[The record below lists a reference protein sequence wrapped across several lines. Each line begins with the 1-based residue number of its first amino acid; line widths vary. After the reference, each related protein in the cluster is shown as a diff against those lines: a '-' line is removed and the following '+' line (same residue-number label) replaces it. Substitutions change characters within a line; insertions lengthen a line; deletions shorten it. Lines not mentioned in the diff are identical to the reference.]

1 MMGDILPFASR
12 GYFVFLALLVFA
24 RGMDFLS
31 TWVATPN
38 LLLEGNPL
46 ARKMGWKWGALVN
59 IALCLIFAF
68 WPLTAIIII
77 TAGLLVAA
85 RNFHSAWLMRTMGEA
100 AYRDWILQRL
110 SQTPLA
116 LYLACLLGE
125 TALTALPGAALVWW
139 SAEESI
145 GFSIGCGI
153 LAYAGIVLF
162 YTLLSLWRL
171 RRREVKKE
179 PCIIQDKM
187 NS

>member
-12 GYFVFLALLVFA
+12 GYFVLLSLLLFA

-46 ARKMGWKWGALVN
+46 ARKMGWKWGAVVN

-68 WPLTAIIII
+68 WPLTAVIVI

-85 RNFHSAWLMRTMGEA
+85 RNFHSAWLMRIMGEV
-100 AYRDWILQRL
+100 AYREWILQRL
-110 SQTPLA
+110 MQTPLA
-116 LYLACLLGE
+116 LYLACLVGE
-125 TALTALPGAALVWW
+125 TALTALPGAALVCW
-139 SAEESI
+139 SDEESVA
-145 GFSIGCGI
+145 FSIGCGI

-162 YTLLSLWRL
+162 YSALSLWRL
-171 RRREVKKE
+171 RRPRVKKE

>member
-12 GYFVFLALLVFA
+12 GYFGLLALLLFA

-38 LLLEGNPL
+38 LVLEGNPL
-46 ARKMGWKWGALVN
+46 ARKMGWKWGAVVN
-59 IALCLIFAF
+59 IALCLTFAF
-68 WPLTAIIII
+68 WPLTAVIVI

-85 RNFHSAWLMRTMGEA
+85 RNFHSAWLMHTMGET
-100 AYRDWILQRL
+100 AYRDWVLERL
-110 SQTPLA
+110 SQTPLP
-116 LYLACLLGE
+116 LYLGCLLGE

-139 SAEESI
+139 GPEESVA
-145 GFSIGCGI
+145 FSIGCGV

-162 YTLLSLWRL
+162 YTSLSLWRS
-171 RRREVKKE
+171 RRRKVKKE